1 MVFGACPAE
10 FSAKILIR
18 PVFGFV
24 RFRVFVRRRGS
35 RVPGRGA
42 ASAARQDKKSAVVAF
57 LPYDHFPYG
66 QLARPPSTKGCA
78 HIPVVLDPR
87 RERFRAFHGEDW
99 ILFGLPVGARQVA
112 ETDLKGRSTGRSG
125 TSFVAADAQYGRGR
139 PCDARGAY
147 WGGRD
152 GRLETFFPAVRF
164 GARYLLII
172 VYEGEGTFVRTKVR
186 RYI

>member
-10 FSAKILIR
+10 FLAKILIR

-42 ASAARQDKKSAVVAF
+42 ASAARQDKKSAVWVVSKAVAF

-78 HIPVVLDPR
+78 HMPVVLDPR
-87 RERFRAFHGEDW
+87 RGRFRAFHGEDW

-112 ETDLKGRSTGRSG
+112 ETDLKGRSTGRSD
-125 TSFVAADAQYGRGR
+125 TSSAAADARY
-139 PCDARGAY
+139 AY
-147 WGGRD
+147 
-152 GRLETFFPAVRF
+152 V
-164 GARYLLII
+164 
-172 VYEGEGTFVRTKVR
+172 VSRTCWLK
-186 RYI
+186 

>member
-1 MVFGACPAE
+1 
-10 FSAKILIR
+10 
-18 PVFGFV
+18 
-24 RFRVFVRRRGS
+24 
-35 RVPGRGA
+35 
-42 ASAARQDKKSAVVAF
+42 
-57 LPYDHFPYG
+57 
-66 QLARPPSTKGCA
+66 
-78 HIPVVLDPR
+78 
-87 RERFRAFHGEDW
+87 
-99 ILFGLPVGARQVA
+99 VGARQVA

-186 RYI
+186 RYLRTFVTFKSYVRR

>member
-1 MVFGACPAE
+1 MRLSRSGFRGLSGRVL
-10 FSAKILIR
+10 AKILIR

-78 HIPVVLDPR
+78 HMPVVLDPR
-87 RERFRAFHGEDW
+87 RGRFRAFHGEDW

-147 WGGRD
+147 WGGARRTPRD
-152 GRLETFFPAVRF
+152 FFP
-164 GARYLLII
+164 
-172 VYEGEGTFVRTKVR
+172 GEKRWSVDAMALTGNVTVV
-186 RYI
+186 